1 MDAEAMKERTKKF
14 ALRVIKLV
22 EALPKTRVAGV
33 IGNQLLRAGTSV
45 GANYGSA
52 CRGRSKPEFISKVS
66 IAVEEAD
73 EAYYRME
80 LLPEAKIFPFER
92 LADLMQEANELV
104 AILTA
109 SIITARKNAQ
119 RAPGKS

>member
-22 EALPKTRVAGV
+22 EALPKTREAGI

-45 GANYGSA
+45 GANYRSA

-73 EAYYRME
+73 EAHYWME
-80 LLPEAKIFPFER
+80 LLLEAKIFPTDR

-119 RAPGKS
+119 RKPGQP